1 MSITLFNKDYENYRK
16 FLYEGY
22 SLLLKG
28 TISENTWKSTPEL
41 EFRIKGIYML
51 SSARDELVKTIQI
64 RLPIDRLTDN
74 FINDF
79 TQRTIKNSGNT
90 NLKIMVYDP
99 SENISI
105 DFFSRSH
112 RISLDDELIEFLS
125 ENKEIE
131 FKLL

>member
-1 MSITLFNKDYENYRK
+1 
-16 FLYEGY
+16 
-22 SLLLKG
+22 
-28 TISENTWKSTPEL
+28 
-41 EFRIKGIYML
+41 
-51 SSARDELVKTIQI
+51 
-64 RLPIDRLTDN
+64 
-74 FINDF
+74 
-79 TQRTIKNSGNT
+79 
-90 NLKIMVYDP
+90 MVYDP